1 MKADRTEKGRY
12 YESVA
17 AAFLEAQGYE
27 ILCRNFR
34 TRSGEI
40 DLIGREAGSLCFI
53 EVKYRSY
60 SAYGMPSEFVD
71 RKKQLRIMQA
81 SRTYM
86 TLHRCERQ
94 PVRYD
99 VVEIIG
105 RRIRVI
111 RDAFGS
117 TF

>member
-1 MKADRTEKGRY
+1 MKCDRTEKGRY

-17 AAFLEAQGYE
+17 AAFLESQGYD

-34 TRSGEI
+34 AKAGEI
-40 DLIGREAGSLCFI
+40 DLVGREDGSLCFI
-53 EVKYRSY
+53 EVKYRS
-60 SAYGMPSEFVD
+60 SAAYGMPSESVN
-71 RKKQLRIMQA
+71 RKKQLHIIRA
-81 SRTYM
+81 SSAYM
-86 TLHRCERQ
+86 SLYGCEGE

-99 VVEIIG
+99 VVEIVG
-105 RRIRVI
+105 KRIRVI